1 MASST
6 CKHTEWLHSSFAAG
20 DWPSTIRQLL
30 GPHSI
35 ATMHGQQH
43 LQARKMVTPS
53 FAPKAALAYIPCTVE
68 LAESFCAEWAA
79 ARTVQGFDG
88 MKNFTFQV
96 AYYRGLQHSMLL
108 FLLS

>member
-6 CKHTEWLHSSFAAG
+6 CKHTQWLHSSLAAG

-30 GPHSI
+30 GAHGV

-43 LQARKMVTPS
+43 LQARKMVAPA
-53 FAPKAALAYIPCTVE
+53 FAPKTALAYIPRTVE
-68 LAESFCAEWAA
+68 LAENFCAEWAD
-79 ARTVQGFDG
+79 ARTIQGFDS

-96 AYYRGLQHSMLL
+96 AQRVNAALMLY
-108 FLLS
+108 FLSS

>member
-6 CKHTEWLHSSFAAG
+6 CKHTRWLHSSLAAG

-30 GPHSI
+30 GAHGV

-43 LQARKMVTPS
+43 LQARKMVAPA
-53 FAPKAALAYIPCTVE
+53 FAPKTALAYIPRTVE
-68 LAESFCAEWAA
+68 LAENFCAEWAD
-79 ARTVQGFDG
+79 ARTIQGFDS

-96 AYYRGLQHSMLL
+96 AQRVNAALMLY
-108 FLLS
+108 FLSS